1 MDTMER
7 SVPPG
12 VGPNPPQ
19 RVTTAWDSYLVQSN
33 TSDQII
39 FSGPGAYGGYSVL
52 SAAGGACPISVHDGI
67 ASTGQQIAPNIDG
80 NALGQAI
87 EDAGKKVVNGLTIK
101 ASTTNPAAP
110 VAGIGGILIWFRVE
124 K

>member
-19 RVTTAWDSYLVQSN
+19 RATTAWDTYVVQAN
-33 TSDQII
+33 TSDQVI
-39 FSGPGAYGGYSVL
+39 FSGPGAYGGFAVIT
-52 SAAGGACPISVHDGI
+52 AAGGACPITVHDGI
-67 ASTGQQIAPNIDG
+67 ASTAQQIDPGGIDG
-80 NALGQAI
+80 NAVGEQ
-87 EDAGKKVVNGLTIK
+87 ERPAGIKVVNGLTIK
-101 ASTTNPAAP
+101 PSTTNPAAS
-110 VAGIGGILIWFRVE
+110 GILIFFRVE